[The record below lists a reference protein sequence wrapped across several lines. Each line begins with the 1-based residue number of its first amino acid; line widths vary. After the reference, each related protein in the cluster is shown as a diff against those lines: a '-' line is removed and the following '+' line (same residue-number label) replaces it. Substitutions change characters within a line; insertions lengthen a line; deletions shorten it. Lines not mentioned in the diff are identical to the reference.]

1 MITSLRPRDGAR
13 SRLARVSSKLK
24 KRLLHNEVTVDID
37 AYEVLFLPS
46 QTRRIQFTIKEDVET
61 TRNLANIPIPHIY
74 EYTEVNTLAFEQQN
88 LREPRKEGE
97 DDDALIDNFF
107 EELKTAVVEGCVFK
121 EGYLFPKKERRFTL
135 NRYTLGVKQTQ
146 GDAINPFYLI
156 LPSLYPESTFNFQG
170 LLEFPAGKALFP
182 FQRDGVTFL
191 LEQENALLADEMGLG
206 KSIQAITAVRLLI
219 RAKAIEKCLVICPKS
234 VLTDWR
240 SKFEEWAPELRI
252 TKIQGT
258 ASSRRGLWDQ
268 KSQVYIVTYDT
279 IKEDVLNIDEEKVVQ
294 LSFDLVILDE
304 VQRIKNKSTQTFRAI
319 NKVGGRIRW
328 GLSGTP
334 LENRI
339 EDLTTI
345 FSYLKP
351 GLFRTYEVGNPL
363 YVKSAIT
370 PFTLRRTKNAVLKD
384 LPTKTHDK
392 VLLELGTRQQAVY
405 NMAERTGVIA
415 LKEKGKTITVTHV
428 MALVSKLKQICN
440 IEIASGE
447 SCKLEYV
454 LDILQNLDET
464 GEKMVIFSQY
474 PEKTL
479 RLIKPRLQRFKPLI
493 YQGSLTSKQREEVLK
508 KFNEDED
515 MRVLLIS
522 LKAGGLGLTLTVANY
537 VVHFDSWWNPATMS
551 QAEDRTHRIGQT
563 KNVFVASLITQD
575 TVEERIQRILE
586 EKRELFNEVVGEI
599 SDEGL
604 TRLLNEKELFGLF
617 GLQRAKNRSK
627 SQDISVSPLPK

>member
-1 MITSLRPRDGAR
+1 
-13 SRLARVSSKLK
+13 V
-24 KRLLHNEVTVDID
+24 ID
-37 AYEVLFLPS
+37 
-46 QTRRIQFTIKEDVET
+46 
-61 TRNLANIPIPHIY
+61 
-74 EYTEVNTLAFEQQN
+74 
-88 LREPRKEGE
+88 
-97 DDDALIDNFF
+97 
-107 EELKTAVVEGCVFK
+107 
-121 EGYLFPKKERRFTL
+121 
-135 NRYTLGVKQTQ
+135 
-146 GDAINPFYLI
+146 
-156 LPSLYPESTFNFQG
+156 
-170 LLEFPAGKALFP
+170 
-182 FQRDGVTFL
+182 
-191 LEQENALLADEMGLG
+191 
-206 KSIQAITAVRLLI
+206 
-219 RAKAIEKCLVICPKS
+219 KCLVICPKS
-234 VLTDWR
+234 VLTDWS

-252 TKIQGT
+252 TKTQGA
-258 ASSRRGLWDQ
+258 ASARRGLWAR
-268 KSQVYIVTYDT
+268 KSQVFLVTYDT
-279 IKEDVLNIDEEKVVQ
+279 LKEDVLNIEDKSVQ

-304 VQRIKNKSTQTFRAI
+304 VQRIKNKSTQTFRAV

-334 LENRI
+334 LENRV

-351 GLFRTYEVGNPL
+351 GLFRAYEVGNPH

-370 PFTLRRTKNAVLKD
+370 PFTLRRTKTAVLKD
-384 LPTKTHDK
+384 LPSKTHDK
-392 VLLELGTRQQAVY
+392 VLLELGARQRAVY
-405 NMAERTGVIA
+405 NLAEQTGVIA
-415 LKEKGKTITVTHV
+415 LKEKGKTVTVTHV

-440 IEIASGE
+440 LDTTSGE

-454 LDILQNLDET
+454 EDVLQNLDET

-493 YQGSLTSKQREEVLK
+493 YQGSLTSKQREAVLK
-508 KFNEDED
+508 RFNEDED

-563 KNVFVASLITQD
+563 KNVFVASLITQG

-617 GLQRAKNRSK
+617 GLQRAKDRSK
-627 SQDISVSPLPK
+627 RQDISVSPRQN

>member
-1 MITSLRPRDGAR
+1 VITSHQPRSGVR

-24 KRLLHNEVTVDID
+24 NSFLHREVAVDID

-46 QTRRIQFTIKEDVET
+46 QTRRIRFAIKGGAET
-61 TRNLANIPIPHIY
+61 TGDLVNITIPRIY
-74 EYTEVNTLAFEQQN
+74 EYDDVDALAFERQN
-88 LREPRKEGE
+88 LRVPGKEGE
-97 DDDALIDNFF
+97 EDDALVGNFF
-107 EELKTAVVEGCVFK
+107 EELKTAAVEGCVYK
-121 EGYLFPKKERRFTL
+121 EVYSFPAKKRRFTL
-135 NRYTLGVKQTQ
+135 PRHIRGVQRRQ
-146 GDAINPFYLI
+146 GDDFNPFYLV
-156 LPSLYPESTFNFQG
+156 LPSLYPESAFDFQG
-170 LLEFPAGKALFP
+170 LLDFPAGKALFP
-182 FQRDGVTFL
+182 FQREGVTFL
-191 LEQENALLADEMGLG
+191 LERENALLADEMGLG
-206 KSIQAITAVRLLI
+206 KSIQAIAAVRFLF
-219 RAKAIEKCLVICPKS
+219 RARVIDKCLVICPKS
-234 VLTDWR
+234 VLTDWS
-240 SKFEEWAPELRI
+240 SKFEEWAPELTI
-252 TKIQGT
+252 TKTQGS
-258 ASSRRGLWDQ
+258 ASTRRGLWAR
-268 KSQVYIVTYDT
+268 KSQVYLVTYDT
-279 IKEDVLNIDEEKVVQ
+279 LKEDVLNIEEEAVQ

-334 LENRI
+334 LENRV

-351 GLFRTYEVGNPL
+351 GLFRAYEVGNPH

-384 LPTKTHDK
+384 LPSKTHDK
-392 VLLELGTRQQAVY
+392 VLLELGARQRAVY

-415 LKEKGKTITVTHV
+415 LKEKGKTVTVTHV

-440 IEIASGE
+440 LETASGE

-454 LDILQNLDET
+454 EDVLQNLDET

-508 KFNEDED
+508 RFNEDED

-522 LKAGGLGLTLTVANY
+522 LKAGGLGLTLTAANY

-563 KNVFVASLITQD
+563 KNVFVASLITQG

-604 TRLLNEKELFGLF
+604 TRLLSEKELFGLF

-627 SQDISVSPLPK
+627 SQDISGPPRQN